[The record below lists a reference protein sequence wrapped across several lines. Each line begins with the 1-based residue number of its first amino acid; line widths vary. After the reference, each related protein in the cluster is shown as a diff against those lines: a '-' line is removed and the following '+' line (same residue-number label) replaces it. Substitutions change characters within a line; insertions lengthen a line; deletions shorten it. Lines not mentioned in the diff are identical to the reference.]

1 MLDSFFSQDIELQQ
15 WQSMLA
21 TMRGDNLSDSIEA
34 LQKDAWEEVRAFD
47 YDDDF
52 HFGNTYAN
60 LLLNAIVGEIT
71 EQLGDT
77 VSTEIFINAMD
88 TKFSVDGVAINSLND
103 LNRYLHGATGL
114 NDFSTMIL
122 GLLNKY
128 DATDSEILS
137 ELRSCGVD
145 SVIGDYMPTQ
155 EILRDLDIDLNI
167 DVDQM
172 NIHLKWAI
180 GAARIV
186 KAIIEEHGASEE
198 LRNSVCIYLDGVK
211 VIIYID
217 SGEWDSSSIETLEDL
232 EDLLRLNLAE

>member
-1 MLDSFFSQDIELQQ
+1 MLDSFFSEDVELQQ

-21 TMRGDNLSDSIEA
+21 SMRGDNLSDSIEA
-34 LQKDAWEEVRAFD
+34 MQKDAWEEVRAFD
-47 YDDDF
+47 YDDAP

-77 VSTEIFINAMD
+77 VSTEIFINALD
-88 TKFSVDGVAINSLND
+88 TKFSVDNVAINSLND
-103 LNRYLHGATGL
+103 LNRYLHLATGL
-114 NDFSTMIL
+114 NKFETTIL

-128 DATDSEILS
+128 DVTGSEILS

-145 SVIGDYMPTQ
+145 SLIGDYMPTQ
-155 EILRDLDIDLNI
+155 EALRDLDINLNI

-172 NIHLKWAI
+172 NINLKWAI
-180 GAARIV
+180 GAARILKV
-186 KAIIEEHGASEE
+186 IIEEHGASEDIK
-198 LRNSVCIYLDGVK
+198 NSVCIYLDGLK

-232 EDLLRLNLAE
+232 EDLLKLNLVE